1 MSGPGG
7 RACPPPIIASLHR
20 ADIRVSEVLRG
31 LYRLLIMAPTDSC
44 GAVLVDDHPVFRQ
57 GVAALIGDQP
67 DLTLIGEA
75 STVAEA
81 RQLIEGRR
89 NEIDVILLD
98 LSLPD
103 GNGLELLK
111 DLRAREIPIPVLVLT
126 RHEEELYGMRAL
138 QAGAQGFMGKGTDPS
153 RILEAARTVA
163 RGDMAV
169 PDPLRDRI
177 VRQFAEEGLAGEQHP
192 LARLSDRELAVF
204 ELIGRGRPVGEIAED
219 LHLSPKTVH
228 TYRQRIK
235 EKLDLASADA
245 VLRYATMWV
254 EGTS

>member
-1 MSGPGG
+1 MPS
-7 RACPPPIIASLHR
+7 
-20 ADIRVSEVLRG
+20 D
-31 LYRLLIMAPTDSC
+31 DSY
-44 GAVLVDDHPVFRQ
+44 GAILVDDHPVFRQ
-57 GVAALIGDQP
+57 GMATLIGDQLG
-67 DLTLIGEA
+67 LTLIGEA
-75 STVAEA
+75 STMGEA
-81 RQLIEGRR
+81 RELIEGRKD
-89 NEIDVILLD
+89 EIDVILLD

-103 GNGLELLK
+103 GSGLELLK
-111 DLRAREIPIPVLVLT
+111 DLRAREVKIPVLVLT

-138 QAGAQGFMGKGTDPS
+138 QAGAQGFMEKGTDPS

-169 PDPLRDRI
+169 PDPLQERV
-177 VRQFAEEGLAGEQHP
+177 VREFAEGLSGDQHP
-192 LARLSDRELAVF
+192 LARLSDRELEVF
-204 ELIGRGRPVGEIAED
+204 ELLGQGRSVAEIAED

-245 VLRYATMWV
+245 VLRYATVWV

>member
-1 MSGPGG
+1 M
-7 RACPPPIIASLHR
+7 
-20 ADIRVSEVLRG
+20 DIRVSDILCG
-31 LYRLLIMAPTDSC
+31 LYRFIIMAPTDFC

-57 GVAALIGDQP
+57 GMATLIGDQP

-75 STVAEA
+75 STIGEA
-81 RQLIEGRR
+81 RELIEGPK

-111 DLRAREIPIPVLVLT
+111 DLRARETAIPVLVIS

-138 QAGAQGFMGKGTDPS
+138 QAGAQGFLGKGTDPS
-153 RILEAARTVA
+153 RILEAVRTVA
-163 RGDMAV
+163 RGEMAV
-169 PDPLRDRI
+169 PDPLRDRV
-177 VRQFAEEGLAGEQHP
+177 VRQFAGGLAGDQHP
-192 LARLSDRELAVF
+192 LVRLSDRELAVF
-204 ELIGRGRPVGEIAED
+204 ELIGRGRTVEEIAED
-219 LHLSPKTVH
+219 LHVAPKTVH
-228 TYRQRIK
+228 TYRRRIK